1 MCVTW
6 VPMSPMPAPSVSP
19 EPSHIAST
27 RAKVASRLS
36 LLTLAVGLALFLVD
50 RLTGVPLQANSLMT
64 LGLAGMGLASWWLL
78 KTQRYGWVA
87 WLLVSWLFAMAAAS
101 TYLYG
106 SVRTSNN
113 ALIPVGLVA
122 VGLFFS
128 HRALIG
134 ATVSAVALLGLLT
147 LADATGLLAGQP
159 DFGVGWRN
167 WVTYAGCIGGAAAM
181 MYLNRSQAR
190 MAQEAH
196 LREAQRRLT
205 AMEQR
210 DIGQERFVRCF
221 RSSPAALF
229 VQSTRNGLII
239 DVNAAFEQLTGYR
252 REQVV
257 GRRDGFLWQA
267 DAFHEA
273 FMEKR
278 RSSRF
283 SDWQPL
289 RLACF
294 DGQMLDVY
302 VCCERDDDPEDGLAI
317 TAIQVP
323 GGLVNLWGGVPEA
336 SGEKRHV

>member
-1 MCVTW
+1 MN
-6 VPMSPMPAPSVSP
+6 PMSAPSVSP

-27 RAKVASRLS
+27 RVKVASRLS
-36 LLTLAVGLALFLVD
+36 LLTLALGLALFVVD
-50 RLTGVPLQANSLMT
+50 RLTGVPLHANSLMT

-87 WLLVSWLFAMAAAS
+87 WLLVSWLFCMAAVS

-128 HRALIG
+128 HKALIG
-134 ATVSAVALLGLLT
+134 ATVSAVVLLGLLT
-147 LADATGLLAGQP
+147 LADAAGMLAGQP
-159 DFGVGWRN
+159 DFGVGWRT
-167 WVTYAGCIGGAAAM
+167 WVTYAACIGGAAAM
-181 MYLNRSQAR
+181 MYLNRRQVR

-196 LREAQRRLT
+196 LREAQKRLT
-205 AMEQR
+205 VMEQR
-210 DIGQERFVRCF
+210 DSGQERFVRCF
-221 RSSPAALF
+221 RSSPAALL

-252 REQVV
+252 REQLV

-267 DAFHEA
+267 DACHAA
-273 FMEKR
+273 FLEKR
-278 RSSRF
+278 RNSRYT
-283 SDWQPL
+283 DWQPL
-289 RLACF
+289 RLASF
-294 DGQMLDVY
+294 DGQMHDVH

-317 TAIQVP
+317 TAIQMPGGLVQARGGVP
-323 GGLVNLWGGVPEA
+323 GGLQGN
-336 SGEKRHV
+336 RHV